1 MRLPLRHP
9 PPGRDAPELRCAHL
23 EALADAALG
32 LALRPAAAVFT
43 AQRSRGRFGNAL
55 QWHLGLEPH
64 DGLAQ
69 LDWEDRIELK
79 IITVWRRGGRIVC
92 DKLKV
97 CDLAL
102 DPWHKLS
109 NVLWVFVDRLTRVVV
124 GHRFW
129 RLAGPG
135 RAALEASWRMDP
147 HFDSPP
153 LFVEAR
159 EQDDRQ
165 APAYYVAAQ
174 WLREAGIL
182 PEALPGVF
190 AFDAAWWR
198 EARASFRRAE
208 PLFTLWRGEA
218 EGQLR
223 CPRCGG
229 RVRADLPRV
238 REEGGSPAV
247 HDLTGG
253 GACALRPHYVVAADR
268 LPLGPHHP
276 GRMELEEAVEGRLSE
291 ERVWRLTD
299 RVIEPEDHL
308 HW

>member
-9 PPGRDAPELRCAHL
+9 PPGIDAAWLRCAHL
-23 EALADAALG
+23 EVLAEAAFG
-32 LALRPAAAVFT
+32 LALRPAAIAYT
-43 AQRSRGRFGNAL
+43 AQRSRGRYGNAL
-55 QWHLGLEPH
+55 QWHLGLDPH
-64 DGLAQ
+64 DGLPQ

-124 GHRFW
+124 GHRFTRFAGAARELLETSW
-129 RLAGPG
+129 RL
-135 RAALEASWRMDP
+135 DP

-165 APAYYVAAQ
+165 APAYYVSARY
-174 WLREAGIL
+174 LRAAGIL
-182 PEALPGVF
+182 QEELPGVF
-190 AFDAAWWR
+190 AYDAKWMR
-198 EARASFRRAE
+198 EVRASHRGAE
-208 PLFTLWRGEA
+208 PLFTLWRGQDA
-218 EGQLR
+218 SSVR
-223 CPRCGG
+223 CARCDG
-229 RVRADLPRV
+229 RVRTDLALV
-238 REEGGSPAV
+238 SEVGSAPAV
-247 HDLTGG
+247 HALAGG
-253 GACALRPHYVVAADR
+253 SECALRAHCVVDVRR
-268 LPLGPHHP
+268 LPLDVEHP
-276 GRMELEEAVEGRLSE
+276 GRRDLEEALEGLVPP

-299 RVIEPEDHL
+299 RVGEPEDHL
-308 HW
+308 H